1 VQHANN
7 RDAIRYDLIEDHI
20 PSERKTSYAR
30 SQFLTTA
37 AEHRL
42 LEQEMELRVRII
54 NEGVRSF
61 DIVIGDLVPNLDQ
74 IIGSAG
80 TR

>member
-1 VQHANN
+1 
-7 RDAIRYDLIEDHI
+7 
-20 PSERKTSYAR
+20 
-30 SQFLTTA
+30 
-37 AEHRL
+37 
-42 LEQEMELRVRII
+42 MELRVRII

-80 TR
+80 TLGNNGHLCFGGAGLGGSLRQPFALYLLPIPGRGRAAA